1 MYPHERSLV
10 KKLKNKPFTLV
21 GVNSDPD
28 LLYLHERMKAENI
41 TWPSFTNGPYGTSGP
56 IAARWGVRGWP
67 TIYIL
72 DHKGVIRFKNLRGK
86 RMEEAVEKL
95 LEEMAEKQGN

>member
-10 KKLKNKPFTLV
+10 KKLKDKPFTLV
-21 GVNSDPD
+21 GVNSDKD

-41 TWPSFTNGPYGTSGP
+41 TWPSFTNGPFGPLGP
-56 IAARWGVRGWP
+56 IAAKWGVGGWP

-72 DHKGVIRFKNLRGK
+72 DHKGVIRFKNKRGQA
-86 RMEEAVEKL
+86 MEEAVEKL
-95 LEEMAEKQGN
+95 LAEMEK